1 MLQILTENLNVEI
14 PLHKSKK
21 KHDLEFKKKFFS
33 SKSNNL
39 KGRKASLSNGGRQIV
54 LRRLKGFVWS
64 LLGCKHILELAYSN
78 PGFSQLSSVLLY
90 QWYNTAFLRAVWK

>member
-21 KHDLEFKKKFFS
+21 KHDVEFNFFS

-54 LRRLKGFVWS
+54 LRRLKGFAGLQAHPRVS
-64 LLGCKHILELAYSN
+64 L
-78 PGFSQLSSVLLY
+78 Q
-90 QWYNTAFLRAVWK
+90 